1 MALNIEARLLQ
12 RSVFFTGE
20 TLHCEV
26 SVTYLDPRKKQQSNK
41 VSDDSRTKGHL
52 EQNHVDT
59 NVNKSDEEITVAWA
73 SAQIYCQCHINESRV
88 ISMNNI
94 KGQSHLPADMVT
106 SFVPTR
112 GKFIVERKMSLHLAV
127 ECTIISPVSKTE
139 ADSVGNEPG
148 CIFRFTQGK
157 IFPASLWL

>member
-26 SVTYLDPRKKQQSNK
+26 SVTYLDPRKSKHHQSNK
-41 VSDDSRTKGHL
+41 FSEDSRTKGHL
-52 EQNHVDT
+52 EQNHVDA
-59 NVNKSDEEITVAWA
+59 NFDNSNEEMTVAWA
-73 SAQIYCQCHINESRV
+73 SAQIYCQCHINESQV
-88 ISMNNI
+88 KSMNNI

-112 GKFIVERKMSLHLAV
+112 GKFTAEV
-127 ECTIISPVSKTE
+127 
-139 ADSVGNEPG
+139 D
-148 CIFRFTQGK
+148 
-157 IFPASLWL
+157 

>member
-26 SVTYLDPRKKQQSNK
+26 SVTYLDPREKHQSNK
-41 VSDDSRTKGHL
+41 FSEDSRTTGRL
-52 EQNHVDT
+52 EQNHVATDA
-59 NVNKSDEEITVAWA
+59 NKANEEIIVAWA

-112 GKFIVERKMSLHLAV
+112 GKFSNKRYHCIWV
-127 ECTIISPVSKTE
+127 C
-139 ADSVGNEPG
+139 SVPS
-148 CIFRFTQGK
+148 FLF
-157 IFPASLWL
+157 SSS